1 MGNMPLRI
9 KFPPHCQ
16 ERINERSLQIE
27 HIRKA
32 INEPDLQK
40 STFKGR
46 VLVRKKIDEERVI
59 EVIYFKDGFRDTN
72 DIVIIT
78 AVYLKS

>member
-1 MGNMPLRI
+1 MPLRL
-9 KFPPHCQ
+9 KFPIHCQ
-16 ERINERSLQIE
+16 ERIADRTLQIE

-40 STFKGR
+40 VTFKDR

-59 EVIYFKDGFRDTN
+59 EVIYYRDGFKDTN
-72 DIVIIT
+72 DIIIIT
-78 AVYLKS
+78 AIYLKP